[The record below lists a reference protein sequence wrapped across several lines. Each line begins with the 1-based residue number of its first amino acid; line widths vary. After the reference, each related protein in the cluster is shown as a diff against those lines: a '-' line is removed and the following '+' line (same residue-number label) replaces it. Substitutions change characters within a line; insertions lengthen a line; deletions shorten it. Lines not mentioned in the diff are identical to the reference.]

1 MGAYR
6 AAVVT
11 AGGENLIAQAL
22 ADNIALEFTSAKT
35 SSYAYPSGTNIAA
48 LTGLQDV
55 EQSAIPSASQ
65 VINDN
70 VAQISVRF
78 DNNEVTQTY
87 LIQTIGLYAKVGNGS
102 ETLFSVIRAITPDE
116 MPMQSDTSPS
126 AFIYN
131 IQHTIQNA
139 SQITIVVNPAGT
151 ATVQDILN
159 IENPTFDDSGEVEG
173 ISSFPDFLT
182 SVVSKMNLFQF
193 FRNLKAG
200 LQFVLHAGQ
209 IVNNCMS
216 DATNLPLAAAQGKA
230 LMDLYTKLNSDL
242 EGILLWENPNTAAK
256 FDGIIVSLGD
266 DTYKTVKILYLLE
279 ATNTPETSALREIT
293 VHNGYSSPCYMI
305 GFPSEASIYFVIR
318 NAYYINDV
326 INFSR
331 AIYRNENS
339 QVSSAKNELLIP
351 YQIYGYAKIW

>member
-22 ADNIALEFTSAKT
+22 ADNMALEFTSAKT

-55 EQSAIPSASQ
+55 EQSVIPSASQ
-65 VINDN
+65 VINSN

-116 MPMQSDTSPS
+116 MPVQSATSPS

-139 SQITIVVNPAGT
+139 AQITMVVNPAGT

-173 ISSFPDFLT
+173 ISSFPDFLG
-182 SVVSKMNLFQF
+182 SVVNKMSLFQF

-200 LQFVLHAGQ
+200 MGYVLHMGKL
-209 IVNNCMS
+209 VNNGLCDTPGQFAL
-216 DATNLPLAAAQGKA
+216 DAAYGKNLQDQL
-230 LMDLYTKLNSDL
+230 TKLNSDFRTL
-242 EGILLWENPNTAAK
+242 YFIERSSSITFEISGGGIALCFISFP
-256 FDGIIVSLGD
+256 
-266 DTYKTVKILYLLE
+266 Y
-279 ATNTPETSALREIT
+279 ETSRYFAVIFWGQGGQQNASQKIVISLLVGNDSTDVTFIPINQYGKYNQF
-293 VHNGYSSPCYMI
+293 VISNNIMGYGIDVC
-305 GFPSEASIYFVIR
+305 FVSIYGDITSIF
-318 NAYYINDV
+318 
-326 INFSR
+326 
-331 AIYRNENS
+331 
-339 QVSSAKNELLIP
+339 
-351 YQIYGYAKIW
+351 

>member
-22 ADNIALEFTSAKT
+22 ADNMALEFTSAKT

-55 EQSAIPSASQ
+55 EQSVIPSASQ
-65 VINDN
+65 VINSN

-116 MPMQSDTSPS
+116 MPVQSATSPS

-139 SQITIVVNPAGT
+139 AQITMVVNPAGT

-173 ISSFPDFLT
+173 ISSFPDFLG
-182 SVVSKMNLFQF
+182 SVVNKMSLFQF

-200 LQFVLHAGQ
+200 MGYVLHMGKL
-209 IVNNCMS
+209 VNNGLCDTPGQFAL
-216 DATNLPLAAAQGKA
+216 DAAYGKNLQDQL
-230 LMDLYTKLNSDL
+230 TKLNSDL
-242 EGILLWENPNTAAK
+242 RYKNIENIFTYDETKLAIHAYVENNCVCITIVMKTTCPPNTEIK
-256 FDGIIVSLGD
+256 FTITDKKYLPRHLIFGAYGSGMSGLDHDKFNSAMIHDDGNCIIYLNDTLSWQEFVSFC
-266 DTYKTVKILYLLE
+266 Y
-279 ATNTPETSALREIT
+279 
-293 VHNGYSSPCYMI
+293 PCRI
-305 GFPSEASIYFVIR
+305 
-318 NAYYINDV
+318 D
-326 INFSR
+326 
-331 AIYRNENS
+331 
-339 QVSSAKNELLIP
+339 Q
-351 YQIYGYAKIW
+351 

>member
-11 AGGENLIAQAL
+11 AGGENIIAQAL
-22 ADNIALEFTSAKT
+22 ADNMALEFTSAKT

-55 EQSAIPSASQ
+55 EQSVIPSASQ
-65 VINDN
+65 VINSN

-116 MPMQSDTSPS
+116 MPVQSATSPS

-139 SQITIVVNPAGT
+139 AQITMVVNPAGT

-173 ISSFPDFLT
+173 ITGFTDFLGT
-182 SVVSKMNLFQF
+182 VTSKMNLFQF

-200 LQFVLHAGQ
+200 MGYVLHMGKL
-209 IVNNCMS
+209 VNNGLCDTPGQFAL
-216 DATNLPLAAAQGKA
+216 DAAYGKNLQDQL
-230 LMDLYTKLNSDL
+230 TKLNSDKYNFNGQITISSPYDTKIYMISADDDNHCIFTAL
-242 EGILLWENPNTAAK
+242 DKDGHELSKCGYYGSYWGI
-256 FDGIIVSLGD
+256 DG
-266 DTYKTVKILYLLE
+266 KKILTE
-279 ATNTPETSALREIT
+279 
-293 VHNGYSSPCYMI
+293 
-305 GFPSEASIYFVIR
+305 
-318 NAYYINDV
+318 
-326 INFSR
+326 
-331 AIYRNENS
+331 
-339 QVSSAKNELLIP
+339 K
-351 YQIYGYAKIW
+351 

>member
-22 ADNIALEFTSAKT
+22 ADNMALEFTSAKT

-55 EQSAIPSASQ
+55 EQSVIPSASQ
-65 VINDN
+65 VINSN

-116 MPMQSDTSPS
+116 MPVQSATSPS

-139 SQITIVVNPAGT
+139 AQITMVVNPAGT

-173 ISSFPDFLT
+173 ISSFPDFLG
-182 SVVSKMNLFQF
+182 SVVNKMSLFQF

-200 LQFVLHAGQ
+200 MGYVLHMGQ
-209 IVNNCMS
+209 LVNNGLCDTPGQFAL
-216 DATNLPLAAAQGKA
+216 DAAYGKNLQDQL
-230 LMDLYTKLNSDL
+230 TKLNSDL
-242 EGILLWENPNTAAK
+242 
-256 FDGIIVSLGD
+256 
-266 DTYKTVKILYLLE
+266 
-279 ATNTPETSALREIT
+279 LRYIDADPIPSVT
-293 VHNGYSSPCYMI
+293 IRPIGYSEILPIPDNTKTYLFATVI
-305 GFPSEASIYFVIR
+305 GWNNNTSGFCVSGNNR
-318 NAYYINDV
+318 NFYLVGDPG
-326 INFSR
+326 
-331 AIYRNENS
+331 AIITNV
-339 QVSSAKNELLIP
+339 QVRFWYKS
-351 YQIYGYAKIW
+351 

>member
-22 ADNIALEFTSAKT
+22 ADNMALEFTSAKT

-55 EQSAIPSASQ
+55 EQSVIPSASQ
-65 VINDN
+65 VINSN

-116 MPMQSDTSPS
+116 MPVQSATSPS

-139 SQITIVVNPAGT
+139 AQITMVVNPAGT

-173 ISSFPDFLT
+173 ITGFTDFLGT
-182 SVVSKMNLFQF
+182 VTSKMNLFQF

-200 LQFVLHAGQ
+200 MGYVLHMGKL
-209 IVNNCMS
+209 VNNGLCDTPGQFAL
-216 DATNLPLAAAQGKA
+216 DAAYGKNLQDQL
-230 LMDLYTKLNSDL
+230 TKLNSDKYNFNGQITISSPYDTKIYMISADDDNHCIFTAL
-242 EGILLWENPNTAAK
+242 DKDGHELSKCGYYGSYWGI
-256 FDGIIVSLGD
+256 DG
-266 DTYKTVKILYLLE
+266 KKILTE
-279 ATNTPETSALREIT
+279 
-293 VHNGYSSPCYMI
+293 
-305 GFPSEASIYFVIR
+305 
-318 NAYYINDV
+318 
-326 INFSR
+326 
-331 AIYRNENS
+331 
-339 QVSSAKNELLIP
+339 K
-351 YQIYGYAKIW
+351 